1 MQGKDGMINDD
12 MSARIIETAEA
23 LAAKDG
29 AESVTVRRIL
39 QALGITNRVFYN
51 RFHNIDEV
59 LGIVYNNMV
68 LRIRAGIIERFDPK
82 GDFFPQVIDIVA
94 STLKLSYENKMN
106 LNQYVFENDS
116 VSENNYIWWKTEI
129 GKLIELG
136 KSRGL
141 LRELDTDVMS
151 YAIWCFI
158 RGYNADA
165 VGRGL
170 PKDSAIADFKYS
182 FGILLE
188 GMKA

>member
-1 MQGKDGMINDD
+1 MQGKDGMINDE

-68 LRIRAGIIERFDPK
+68 LRIRAGIIERFDPE

-116 VSENNYIWWKTEI
+116 VSESNYIWWKTEI
-129 GKLIELG
+129 GKLIEFG

-170 PKDSAIADFKYS
+170 PKDRAIADFKYS